1 MCSYNKLCTSP
12 SCFRVS
18 SYQPLPMFP
27 MLRSLLHWCNLT
39 TVPLKGSE
47 DGFCL
52 HLHLCPTRRPVS
64 NWRAG
69 PMPAAT
75 AEVTT
80 DLTPAAR
87 WEYWQWWQMGV
98 TPSETL
104 DGTRC
109 VLSLPGNLY
118 FAFARK
124 SQPDD
129 GSVLCPRGSFYLLFA
144 FAAEVLK
151 LSRWF

>member
-12 SCFRVS
+12 SCFLSALANV
-18 SYQPLPMFP
+18 F
-27 MLRSLLHWCNLT
+27 NVEV
-39 TVPLKGSE
+39 TVALVQSNHLSFKRKRRW
-47 DGFCL
+47 FCL

-64 NWRAG
+64 NWRAAWCR
-69 PMPAAT
+69 MPAAT

-80 DLTPAAR
+80 DLIAAAR

-118 FAFARK
+118 FVFARK